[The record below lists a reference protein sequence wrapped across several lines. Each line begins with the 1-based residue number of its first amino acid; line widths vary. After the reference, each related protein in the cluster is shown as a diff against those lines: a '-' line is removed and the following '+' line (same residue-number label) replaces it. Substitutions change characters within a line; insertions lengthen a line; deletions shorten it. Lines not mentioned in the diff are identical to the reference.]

1 MKTTDQIVHQARKER
16 ADLSA
21 YGSKI
26 LCFNLQVKMGL
37 PPHTPPSGRPL
48 DRNWVTPK
56 PPFGG
61 FSPPVPQGSGGTSP
75 NQQQTTLTYSTP
87 TLNEIML
94 K

>member
-26 LCFNLQVKMGL
+26 LCFNLHVKMGL
-37 PPHTPPSGRPL
+37 PTHTPPGGARSPAFAPPEKPRPGASRPPSPRGAGR
-48 DRNWVTPK
+48 
-56 PPFGG
+56 G
-61 FSPPVPQGSGGTSP
+61 FPDQGKTSP
-75 NQQQTTLTYSTP
+75 THSTP
-87 TLNEIML
+87 TPNEIML